1 MSLSKNS
8 SAFEYNVFPSILN
21 IDPKIRDQQL
31 PHAIKFTAYDRKDK
45 SGEDPIY
52 TAFLFLPSGAGSGGA
67 GIVFQDKHEYADI
80 KLANIL
86 EKTSVGPGAVAVA
99 GLAGYSLYP
108 NIHVIYRSPELR
120 IFTFAFL
127 LTPSSQ
133 TESDTIKLIVKNMR
147 KYAAPKLRFSA
158 NLPYVGNS
166 GLYFRAPEEW
176 DINFLFNGEPNKS
189 IPKIKRAALLN
200 ISADYTSQGEW
211 STFKDGS
218 PIACMLTLTFKEL
231 ELIDKDSIEDGY

>member
-1 MSLSKNS
+1 M
-8 SAFEYNVFPSILN
+8 EYDVFPSILKL
-21 IDPKIRDQQL
+21 DPENEQL
-31 PHAIKFTAYDRKDK
+31 PHAIRFTAYN
-45 SGEDPIY
+45 SGRNPVY

-133 TESDTIKLIVKNMR
+133 TESDTNKRIVKNMR
-147 KYAAPKLRFSA
+147 KYAAPKIIGEVQ
-158 NLPYVGNS
+158 LPFLNPEATS
-166 GLYFRAPEEW
+166 PTALAFEAPEEW
-176 DINFLFNGEPNKS
+176 NIDFLFKGKTNQS

-231 ELIDKDSIEDGY
+231 ELIHKDSIEDGY